1 MKKCFFTSFI
11 LGVASAFL
19 IPISAE
25 AAEPP
30 NVVIIL
36 ADDLGYG
43 DVGANN
49 PDSRI
54 PTPAMD
60 RVAAEGIRFTDG
72 HSPSAVCTPTRY
84 ALLTGRYCW
93 RTRLKSGVLWGI
105 DPSLMDPKR
114 STIAS
119 MLKAKGYRTACIG
132 KWHLGMDF
140 RDKNGRPLKND
151 RKLQEQ
157 PGIDPVDYSKPV
169 GNSPLTYGFHES
181 FIITGSLNMYPYAY
195 IDGDRFT
202 QAATDFKPRTAH
214 NITIISGG
222 PKAPDFDFEAVVDTF
237 NRRAVKFIR
246 ESAAA
251 KKPFF
256 LYFPLTS
263 PHKPV
268 IPSARFKGKS
278 EYGIYGDFVIETDD
292 AVGQIL
298 KVLDKTKQADNTIV
312 VVTSDNGSFMFRID
326 EGKPDHIEDFSAVGY
341 HPKHHQSNHIWRG
354 TKADIYEGGHRVPL
368 LVRWPSSIKAG
379 SVSDHTTTLTDWF
392 ATISEL
398 VDHRMTDGEGED
410 SFSLV
415 PLLKGNGTWQRA
427 PVINHSINGTFAI
440 RDGRWKLIAGSGSGG
455 RQAPRGKP
463 FERPYQLY
471 DLTADPS
478 ERNNLIRLN
487 PQLAKA
493 LEKKLDDIRDAGRSR

>member
-1 MKKCFFTSFI
+1 MQTRPTIFSLLIMTCFAA
-11 LGVASAFL
+11 L
-19 IPISAE
+19 

-60 RVAAEGIRFTDG
+60 RVAAEGMRFTDG

-93 RTRLKSGVLWGI
+93 RTRLKRGVLWGI
-105 DPSLMDPKR
+105 DPSLIDPKR

-119 MLKAKGYRTACIG
+119 VLQRKGYRTACVG

-140 RDKNGRPLKND
+140 RDKNGRLLKND

-222 PKAPDFDFEAVVDTF
+222 PKAPDFEFETVIDTF
-237 NRRAVKFIR
+237 NKRAVKFIR
-246 ESAAA
+246 DSSEAE
-251 KKPFF
+251 KPFF

-268 IPSARFKGKS
+268 VPSYKFKGKS
-278 EYGIYGDFVIETDD
+278 DYGIYGDFVMETDD

-298 KVLDKTKQADNTIV
+298 KVLDETKQADNTIV

-379 SVSDHTTTLTDWF
+379 SVSDHTTTLTDWY

-415 PLLKGNGTWQRA
+415 PLLKGDGTWQRA
-427 PVINHSINGTFAI
+427 PVINHSINGMFAI
-440 RDGRWKLIAGSGSGG
+440 RDGKWKLIAGNGSGG

-471 DLTADPS
+471 DLAADPS
-478 ERNNLIRLN
+478 ETKNLISTH
-487 PQLAKA
+487 PQLAEA
-493 LEKKLDDIRDAGRSR
+493 LEMKLDDIRNAGRSR